1 MNKFA
6 QIVRYILALI
16 LIVFGANKIP
26 FLNFLPP
33 PGFEPGSPPDL
44 YFQGLGASGYFFLL
58 LALTEIGT
66 GVLLAINK
74 WVPLALVIYAP
85 VALNIL
91 LFHLTMAPAPDQGAP
106 GYMVFLA
113 TAYLIYVNK
122 DKYQSLLT

>member
-26 FLNFLPP
+26 FLEFLPP
-33 PGFEPGSPPDL
+33 LGFEPGSPPDL

-91 LFHLTMAPAPDQGAP
+91 LFHLTMAPAEGVP
-106 GYMVFLA
+106 GYIVFLA
-113 TAYLIYVNK
+113 TTYLIYVNK

>member
-26 FLNFLPP
+26 VLEFLPP

-91 LFHLTMAPAPDQGAP
+91 LFHLTMAPAEGVL
-106 GYMVFLA
+106 GYIVFLA
-113 TAYLIYVNK
+113 TTYLIYVNK

>member
-16 LIVFGANKIP
+16 EIVFGLNK
-26 FLNFLPP
+26 FLQFIPP
-33 PGFEPGSPPDL
+33 PEFPEGSPPAL
-44 YFQGLGASGYFFLL
+44 YFQGLGVSGYFFPL
-58 LALTEIGT
+58 LALTEIGA

-74 WVPLALVIYAP
+74 WVPLALVILAP

-91 LFHLTMAPAPDQGAP
+91 LFHLTMAPAEGAL
-106 GYMVFLA
+106 GYIVFLA